1 MHYSVHNDKAKSSH
15 SHSQVMEEMNSIYVI
30 QNQKLIK
37 SKKIIEE
44 LKLTQMTLVKEIAD
58 HQEREKAYEQV

>member
-1 MHYSVHNDKAKSSH
+1 MNKA
-15 SHSQVMEEMNSIYVI
+15 EEIAKDYDFLELLALNELRTNKYNNSGD
-30 QNQKLIK
+30 L